1 MSQQKLEIMD
11 DLLAEGK
18 EIRDP
23 AHFTELLNR
32 RLPKGGE
39 KKIKKNMMDKL
50 ISTLK
55 ELALEKGIQLIHK
68 RGRGYIYQSVVQDR
82 FRVFDK
88 RVNDDDKD
96 LLLIANCLFS
106 LFPGTSMFDQF
117 RSMVNNKILTNQKT
131 GINNHLVTSIQLSNI
146 HQDPGSKWITKIIK
160 ALRDQEAIDVEYVKP
175 SSNGFIRTPRTLSPY
190 IIRHHQSEWYLI
202 AYDHFTPHA
211 DKTKT
216 FKLSRIH
223 SISVS
228 AHKYFIDNTF
238 SAESYFKHTIG
249 IHHRHL
255 HSPEKIQLKVLND
268 ELFDNLIETPLH
280 STQQIID
287 EVKKVIEIKVFDTI
301 ELESLILSFGPN
313 LKVMS
318 PISIKNR
325 IKDKVEN
332 ILALY
337 K

>member
-18 EIRDP
+18 EIQDP
-23 AHFTELLNR
+23 EHFTELLNR
-32 RLPKGGE
+32 RLPKGGD
-39 KKIKKNMMDKL
+39 KPIKKNMMNKL

-68 RGRGYIYQSVVQDR
+68 RGRGYIYQSAVQDR

-117 RSMVNNKILTNQKT
+117 RSMVNNKILINQKT
-131 GINNHLVTSIQLSNI
+131 GINNQLVNSIQLSNI

-175 SSNGFIRTPRTLSPY
+175 STKGFIRTQRTLSPY
-190 IIRHHQSEWYLI
+190 IIRNHQSEWYLI

-223 SISVS
+223 SLSVS
-228 AHKYFIDNTF
+228 AHTYFIDTSF
-238 SAESYFKHTIG
+238 SAESYFKHSIG

-255 HSPEKIQLKVLND
+255 HSPEIIQLKVLNE
-268 ELFDNLIETPLH
+268 ELFDNLLETPLH
-280 STQQIID
+280 ATQFVVND
-287 EVKKVIEIKVFDTI
+287 KKKIIEIEVFDTF
-301 ELESLILSFGPN
+301 ELESLLLSYGPQIQIIAP
-313 LKVMS
+313 L
-318 PISIKNR
+318 R
-325 IKDKVEN
+325 IKEKIKQKLTES
-332 ILALY
+332 LQLY